1 MVPGPTI
8 TIVRRRSGLLYD
20 GRVPLGRSPFL
31 NARKIRTFDVLVV
44 VWIVA
49 WVVLGVLLGRA
60 IWEIGSLTDPII
72 SNADGLKH
80 TAEGLQRLGDLPLVG
95 GIVDSVVNQVTGA
108 ARSAHSQAQTVKTR
122 IEQVAVAV
130 GLLLALGPILLA
142 LLFYLPQRLPWKR
155 DVAAVRCALA
165 ADPNDLVL
173 LRYLAERAIDGM
185 RYDRLRELS
194 DDPWLDMERGY
205 TERLADVELS
215 RLGLSRE
222 RRSVA
227 ARL

>member
-1 MVPGPTI
+1 LVPGPTV
-8 TIVRRRSGLLYD
+8 TIIRRGFGLLYD

-60 IWEIGSLTDPII
+60 IWEIGGLTDPII

-80 TAEGLQRLGDLPLVG
+80 TVEGLQRLGDLPFVG
-95 GIVDSVVNQVTGA
+95 GVVDSVVDQVTGA
-108 ARSAHSQAQTVKTR
+108 AQSAQSQAQTVKTH

-142 LLFYLPQRLPWKR
+142 LLFYLPLRLPWKR
-155 DVAAVRCALA
+155 DVAAVQRALA
-165 ADPNDLVL
+165 ADPNDPVL
-173 LRYLAERAIDGM
+173 LRYLAERAIEGM

-194 DDPWLDMERGY
+194 DDPWLDVERGD
-205 TERLADVELS
+205 TERLADAELS

-222 RRSVA
+222 RLSVA

>member
-1 MVPGPTI
+1 MVPGPTV
-8 TIVRRRSGLLYD
+8 TIIRRGFGLLYD

-49 WVVLGVLLGRA
+49 WLVLGVLLGRA
-60 IWEIGSLTDPII
+60 IWEIGGLTDPII

-80 TAEGLQRLGDLPLVG
+80 TVEGLQRLGDLPFVG
-95 GIVDSVVNQVTGA
+95 GVVDSVVDQVTGA
-108 ARSAHSQAQTVKTR
+108 AQSAQSQAQTVKTH

-142 LLFYLPQRLPWKR
+142 LLFYLPLRLPWKR
-155 DVAAVRCALA
+155 DVAAVQRALA
-165 ADPNDLVL
+165 ADPNDPVL
-173 LRYLAERAIDGM
+173 LRYLAERAIEGM

-194 DDPWLDMERGY
+194 DDPWLDVERGD
-205 TERLADVELS
+205 TERLADAELS

-222 RRSVA
+222 RLSVA